1 MLISHT
7 ALSHSRAT
15 ASLHKT
21 TTQSLSLHQSR
32 HTIQTHSS
40 PPLPTH
46 SDIQIAAR
54 FFRVSGGSDPIGGV
68 VGYRPSTSPAED
80 ATPTDFNPPT
90 SPSTIFHHPSRGLKG
105 QTPLIQFI
113 DTVIGT
119 NALIRITVPTCK
131 LHRHASSQD
140 LTFFNAMNDLTFSRA
155 RFRLAERDIA
165 RSMSQWLSTK
175 SDSTGLYPI
184 PIF

>member
-21 TTQSLSLHQSR
+21 TTQSLSLHQTR

-90 SPSTIFHHPSRGLKG
+90 S
-105 QTPLIQFI
+105 
-113 DTVIGT
+113 
-119 NALIRITVPTCK
+119 
-131 LHRHASSQD
+131 
-140 LTFFNAMNDLTFSRA
+140 
-155 RFRLAERDIA
+155 
-165 RSMSQWLSTK
+165 LSTASHFK
-175 SDSTGLYPI
+175 CGNAPRPWGMHDTSRQGLMVLDVSSKRRALSCRRRRR
-184 PIF
+184 FGHGLVDGLQHGEEV